1 VSALRLALLVALA
14 TLVVRA
20 APARAE
26 APLDLTSPAAAVS
39 WLLAPRAA
47 PPPEPAAPS
56 DGALHRLVLRSLYVG
71 YRSLL
76 ASQDIQACTFSP
88 SCSRF
93 SEQAVARYGL
103 LDGVL
108 LSADRLLRDHPFAVG
123 HYPKDP
129 ENGRLLDEP
138 AHYRPVA
145 R

>member
-1 VSALRLALLVALA
+1 VSAARAVLLVALLA
-14 TLVVRA
+14 RVGL
-20 APARAE
+20 ARAE
-26 APLDLTSPAAAVS
+26 APLDLTSPAVAVS

-47 PPPEPAAPS
+47 PPPEPSTPS

-76 ASQDIQACTFSP
+76 ASQDIKACAFSP

-103 LDGVL
+103 LEGVL
-108 LSADRLLRDHPFAVG
+108 LSADRLLRDHPLTAG
-123 HYPKDP
+123 HYPTDP